1 MSTILLIPLV
11 GALCVAA
18 ATLLLPSPL
27 RRGPVS
33 PPPPPDEAGER
44 LVTRDEIRAVCA
56 AFDRML
62 VDKGLVTTEQLDTI
76 RCGVRTRA
84 VVTALR
90 RTGRVCEDYCEVDLD
105 LIVTDPC
112 GGQFPAHETAL
123 IPAHS
128 LDQVTPGSDVVVYYR
143 DPDRSAVAVWVPH
156 P

>member
-1 MSTILLIPLV
+1 MTLFIPLA

-18 ATLLLPSPL
+18 ATLLLPATS
-27 RRGPVS
+27 RRRLVS
-33 PPPPPDEAGER
+33 PPPTPDEAGEQ
-44 LVTRDEIRAVCA
+44 LVTGDEIRAVCA

-62 VDKGLVTTEQLDTI
+62 MDKGLVTTEQLDTI
-76 RCGVRTRA
+76 RRGTRTRA

-90 RTGRVCEDYCEVDLD
+90 RTGTVCEDYSEVELD
-105 LIVTDPC
+105 LIVRRPG

-123 IPAHS
+123 IPVHS

-143 DPDRSAVAVWVPH
+143 DADQTAVAVWVPH